1 MLKKIKIKMISFLYK
16 VLKPAAKV
24 PFGLLL
30 RLYFTKK
37 LKFEPD
43 KVNSILILPPHNGLG
58 DNIMISYY
66 VHDLLNSKEKL
77 EVYIISPHYNFWKAL
92 DYENINTI
100 HPPKSKLELLRILRA
115 NNRSFDLAIFSSPFT
130 RYLKILPL
138 IKARYKICFCFQET

>member
-1 MLKKIKIKMISFLYK
+1 LRYNRLREKVGVCILGYISWRIEMLKNIKIKMISFLYK
-16 VLKPAAKV
+16 VLKPTIKV

-30 RLYFTKK
+30 RLYFAKK

-66 VHDLLNSKEKL
+66 VHDLLNSRENL
-77 EVYIISPHYNFWKAL
+77 EVYIISPQYNFWKAL

-100 HPPKSKLELLRILRA
+100 HPPKSKLELLRILKA
-115 NNRSFDLAIFSSPFT
+115 NNKFSYFF
-130 RYLKILPL
+130 I
-138 IKARYKICFCFQET
+138 AFH